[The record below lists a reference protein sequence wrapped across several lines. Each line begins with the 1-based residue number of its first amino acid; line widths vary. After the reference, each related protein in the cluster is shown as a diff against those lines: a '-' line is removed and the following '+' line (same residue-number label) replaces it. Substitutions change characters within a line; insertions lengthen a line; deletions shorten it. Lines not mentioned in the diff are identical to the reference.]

1 MIAVGILRW
10 FFNLQREEIQL
21 LFAARGTEISTGEIS
36 NLSEEFLLRFYA
48 LHRRYISLINALI
61 EKNGGMVLHL
71 DGTGESGDEI
81 VFTGKDGKTGITLD
95 AQIMPAE
102 SVKYLEP
109 FLKKLK
115 DSFGVPLVVVRDMS
129 RQIRDTVSDVF
140 PGVLQQ
146 ICHYHFVGNLGKLIF
161 KGRYEK
167 LRKLVLDTHVLP
179 QLSALKKKVSKES
192 STDYLVLGE
201 RKWVALAIEYLL
213 WPRETPSGYPFVLPY
228 FEIMNRVLE
237 ISGLIKRIVRWNA
250 DHYLVVHAVLDF
262 SEKLK
267 RLTATQELQ
276 VQYYH
281 IKKIYRW
288 FEDARKV
295 LGVSRHLSGNG

>member
-1 MIAVGILRW
+1 
-10 FFNLQREEIQL
+10 
-21 LFAARGTEISTGEIS
+21 
-36 NLSEEFLLRFYA
+36 
-48 LHRRYISLINALI
+48 
-61 EKNGGMVLHL
+61 
-71 DGTGESGDEI
+71 
-81 VFTGKDGKTGITLD
+81 
-95 AQIMPAE
+95 
-102 SVKYLEP
+102 
-109 FLKKLK
+109 
-115 DSFGVPLVVVRDMS
+115 
-129 RQIRDTVSDVF
+129 
-140 PGVLQQ
+140 
-146 ICHYHFVGNLGKLIF
+146 
-161 KGRYEK
+161 
-167 LRKLVLDTHVLP
+167 VLDTHVLP